1 MLFLGEIFLKWC
13 MFIVVKLEGEEKYE
27 NNYKDQLVSIGRDNY

>member
-1 MLFLGEIFLKWC
+1 
-13 MFIVVKLEGEEKYE
+13 MFIVVKLEGEGKYE